1 MRCGLFWALA
11 LVLLLFIGSSATTI
25 TTPSSTLL
33 KIISN
38 TCQNTRF
45 PSLCLR
51 SISDFPGVSAIGTER
66 DVVHVSI
73 NMTIRRVGKA
83 LYGVSTVANT
93 NMDQLS
99 RSAYDDCMELLDDTS
114 YHLSRSLEVVSPT
127 STSASSEDD
136 VHTWLSAAV
145 TNQDTCMESLEQVP
159 GGKIKNQMMAHVRE
173 LSELVT
179 NCLTIFANTRK
190 NKEFDGIPIQNKRRK
205 LMEFP
210 SWFGRKERRLLQS
223 PASTM
228 TPDFVVSQ
236 DGTGTHTTI
245 KAAVK
250 SAPKNSTQRIIIYI
264 KAGRYEEEYVKLG
277 RKKQN
282 IMLMGEGK
290 GQTIISAGR
299 SVFDNF
305 TTFHTATVAATGCG
319 FIARDLTIE
328 NWAGPEKHQAVA
340 LRVGA
345 DHAVVYRCNVIGYQ
359 DSLYVHSLR
368 QFYRE
373 CDIYGTVDFIFGN
386 AAVVFQDCN
395 IWARKPM
402 AGQKNT
408 ITAQNRKDPNQNTG
422 ISIHGCRIYP
432 AADLKPVVSEF
443 PTYLGRPWKLYS
455 RTVYMLSYI
464 SDHVHQ
470 DGWLPWNA
478 DFALDTLYY
487 GEYMNDGPG
496 AGLSNRVTWPGYKVI
511 TLPEEADK
519 FTVAEFITGSSW
531 LPSTGV
537 SFLAGLNMGSLQP

>member
-1 MRCGLFWALA
+1 
-11 LVLLLFIGSSATTI
+11 
-25 TTPSSTLL
+25 
-33 KIISN
+33 
-38 TCQNTRF
+38 
-45 PSLCLR
+45 
-51 SISDFPGVSAIGTER
+51 
-66 DVVHVSI
+66 
-73 NMTIRRVGKA
+73 
-83 LYGVSTVANT
+83 
-93 NMDQLS
+93 
-99 RSAYDDCMELLDDTS
+99 
-114 YHLSRSLEVVSPT
+114 
-127 STSASSEDD
+127 
-136 VHTWLSAAV
+136 
-145 TNQDTCMESLEQVP
+145 MESLEQVP

-305 TTFHTATVAATGCG
+305 TTFHTATVGKFSFSISNLISIYVHQLFVEMSHSFLFKITAATGCG

-359 DSLYVHSLR
+359 VTFLICFFHL
-368 QFYRE
+368 
-373 CDIYGTVDFIFGN
+373 
-386 AAVVFQDCN
+386 FQ
-395 IWARKPM
+395 
-402 AGQKNT
+402 
-408 ITAQNRKDPNQNTG
+408 
-422 ISIHGCRIYP
+422 SI
-432 AADLKPVVSEF
+432 
-443 PTYLGRPWKLYS
+443 
-455 RTVYMLSYI
+455 
-464 SDHVHQ
+464 
-470 DGWLPWNA
+470 
-478 DFALDTLYY
+478 
-487 GEYMNDGPG
+487 
-496 AGLSNRVTWPGYKVI
+496 
-511 TLPEEADK
+511 
-519 FTVAEFITGSSW
+519 
-531 LPSTGV
+531 
-537 SFLAGLNMGSLQP
+537 